1 MAQMLSTSQVAIGDR
16 VDWWRD
22 QVRRSFGTDHSIVP
36 LGTDPFS
43 FDLAVES
50 TETIRLLDISGSAHE
65 AISGGN
71 QGPPTV
77 MVRLQT
83 QGHITLRA
91 EHREAQVGPDTVT
104 LLPLR
109 STGNLTFHDSF
120 RHVSFLVS
128 EEAMAAVFPEWSR
141 MALVPL
147 DATQGLTALFAD
159 HMRSLAA
166 HPEVLTQSGASVGDF
181 TLGLLGTVLNSK
193 FDGVTPPSSRLR
205 AYHLERAKRYARSH
219 LCDPALDVTMIA
231 GGIGV
236 SVRYLHRLFSDEPV
250 PIMRWV
256 QQQRLACC
264 REMLARDPR
273 RSVCDI
279 AHTLGFSDHAHFTRS
294 FRKAF
299 GLSPSD
305 ARNVAVKAS

>member
-1 MAQMLSTSQVAIGDR
+1 MGQTLSTATVAIGDR

-22 QVRRSFGTDHSIVP
+22 QVRKLFGTDHCISP
-36 LGTDPFS
+36 LGSDPFS
-43 FDLAVES
+43 FELAVES
-50 TETIRLLDISGSAHE
+50 TETMRLVSISGSAHE
-65 AISGGN
+65 AISRGH
-71 QGPPTV
+71 QGPPKV

-91 EHREAQVGPDTVT
+91 EGCEAQVSPDTVT

-109 STGNLTFHDSF
+109 GVNSLTFHDSF
-120 RHVSFLVS
+120 QHVSFLVP
-128 EEAMAAVFPEWSR
+128 EEAMAAVFPEWNR

-147 DATQGLTALFAD
+147 DATRGLTALFAD

-166 HPEVLTQSGASVGDF
+166 HPEVLTQPGASVDDF
-181 TLGLLGTVLNSK
+181 TLGLLGAVLNSR
-193 FDGVTPPSSRLR
+193 FDAVTPPSSRLR
-205 AYHLERAKRYARSH
+205 AYHLERAKRFARRH
-219 LCDPALDVTMIA
+219 LCDPGLDVAMIA

-279 AHTLGFSDHAHFTRS
+279 AHALGFSDHAHFTRS

-305 ARNVAVKAS
+305 ARTVAAKAS

>member
-1 MAQMLSTSQVAIGDR
+1 MGQTLSTAEVAIGDR

-22 QVRRSFGTDHSIVP
+22 QVRKFFGTDHTIVP
-36 LGTDPFS
+36 LGSDPFS
-43 FDLAVES
+43 FDVAVES
-50 TETIRLLDISGSAHE
+50 TETLRLVSISGSAHE
-65 AISGGN
+65 AISGGH
-71 QGPPTV
+71 QGSPKV

-83 QGHITLRA
+83 KGHITLRA
-91 EHREAQVGPDTVT
+91 EGREAQVSPDTVT

-109 STGNLTFHDSF
+109 SASNLTFHDSF
-120 RHVSFLVS
+120 QHVSFLVS

-147 DATQGLTALFAD
+147 DATKGLTALFAD

-166 HPEVLTQSGASVGDF
+166 HPEVLTQPGASVDDF
-181 TLGLLGTVLNSK
+181 TLGLLGAVLNSR
-193 FDGVTPPSSRLR
+193 FDGVAPPSSRLR
-205 AYHLERAKRYARSH
+205 AYHLERAKRYVRSH
-219 LCDPALDVTMIA
+219 LCNPSLDVAMIA

-273 RSVCDI
+273 RSVCEI

-305 ARNVAVKAS
+305 VRNVTVNES